1 MLLEDLGLDS
11 LDYEKYIIKNPFN
24 LLLGDDKV
32 DNPTK
37 KIVEEP
43 LGIYNK
49 RQIDFCLG
57 GSYYN
62 RLKSISQEKK

>member
-32 DNPTK
+32 DNPK
-37 KIVEEP
+37 DSNNPIILDV
-43 LGIYNK
+43 
-49 RQIDFCLG
+49 G
-57 GSYYN
+57 GNQMKTTAETLRKVKGSKLA
-62 RLKSISQEKK
+62 RLCA